1 MEEQAAQG
9 HEDASRIA
17 AIDRLGLHIIDDAVV
32 VPVPDEEIVPQDLE
46 SVDTYSG
53 EDKQNPVITVDGSV
67 IKSVNCYG
75 REVST
80 SAIKWM
86 VCALLIVIAI
96 VVPTALTLSNQ
107 NEAVSR
113 RPQPGLTDKE
123 INELARQQRLSD
135 ILTPL
140 SSKEDLENPNSPQ
153 SKALAWLLGP
163 MHTFM
168 DPDRNITM
176 LQHGVPAKQVIEERY
191 VMATLYYSL
200 GGEEWTKQD
209 YFLNAVPT
217 RKWSSDL
224 LQADE
229 KGLITGIFLGEN
241 NLQGVIPPEIQYLQ
255 RLQHFHIQKNF
266 VNGTVPVQMKQM
278 TSLTGLWAHET
289 NLTGSIDFF
298 CDIGRSNATDECE
311 SCGFKVDLGN
321 VECSCCECCA

>member
-1 MEEQAAQG
+1 LRAGERVVPKMEEQAAQG

-123 INELARQQRLSD
+123 INELARHQRLGHPD
-135 ILTPL
+135 
-140 SSKEDLENPNSPQ
+140 SSLIKRRLGKPQ
-153 SKALAWLLGP
+153 FTSK
-163 MHTFM
+163 
-168 DPDRNITM
+168 
-176 LQHGVPAKQVIEERY
+176 QGVS
-191 VMATLYYSL
+191 MATRTDAY
-200 GGEEWTKQD
+200 
-209 YFLNAVPT
+209 
-217 RKWSSDL
+217 
-224 LQADE
+224 
-229 KGLITGIFLGEN
+229 I
-241 NLQGVIPPEIQYLQ
+241 
-255 RLQHFHIQKNF
+255 H
-266 VNGTVPVQMKQM
+266 
-278 TSLTGLWAHET
+278 
-289 NLTGSIDFF
+289 GS
-298 CDIGRSNATDECE
+298 R
-311 SCGFKVDLGN
+311 
-321 VECSCCECCA
+321 